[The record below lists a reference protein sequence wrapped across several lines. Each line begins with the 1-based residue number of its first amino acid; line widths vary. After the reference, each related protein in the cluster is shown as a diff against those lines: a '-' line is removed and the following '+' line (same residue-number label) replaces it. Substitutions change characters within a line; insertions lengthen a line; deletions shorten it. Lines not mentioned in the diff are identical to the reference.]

1 MTAGRRAVDLLTGV
15 GRVLAVVAHPAD
27 ESFGLGAVLDRLTGA
42 GAETMVLCFS
52 HGGASTLRGAAGELT
67 RLRAAE
73 FFDAVAVLGIAR
85 AELLGYPDGG
95 LARVPLVD
103 LVAQVRRLVA
113 EFDPSHLLVFDS
125 GGVTGHPDHVQAT
138 RAALAA
144 ADETD
149 LPVLGWA
156 LPRHV
161 AARLNGEFGTGF
173 VGRPAGELDQT
184 LTVTR
189 AGQQRAI
196 ACHRS
201 QSADNPVL
209 RRRLELLGDTEHLRL
224 LRPRS
229 QSRARPNHRTSET
242 AD

>member
-15 GRVLAVVAHPAD
+15 GRVLAVVAHPDD

-95 LARVPLVD
+95 LARVPLAD

-113 EFDPSHLLVFDS
+113 EFDPSHLLVFGS

-138 RAALAA
+138 P
-144 ADETD
+144 E
-149 LPVLGWA
+149 
-156 LPRHV
+156 
-161 AARLNGEFGTGF
+161 
-173 VGRPAGELDQT
+173 
-184 LTVTR
+184 
-189 AGQQRAI
+189 
-196 ACHRS
+196 
-201 QSADNPVL
+201 
-209 RRRLELLGDTEHLRL
+209 RL
-224 LRPRS
+224 LPPQTRRICRCSAGRCPGTWPR
-229 QSRARPNHRTSET
+229 
-242 AD
+242 D